1 MAFDG
6 SYALRRGSFQWFK
19 NKFGKEEARLESE
32 GGPNAYDAL
41 TEAAAQVS
49 PGSEGCLFLP
59 YCRASVPRILILM
72 LVAPSS
78 D

>member
-1 MAFDG
+1 MPPP
-6 SYALRRGSFQWFK
+6 GSFQWFK
-19 NKFGKEEARLESE
+19 NKFGKDEARLESE

-41 TEAAAQVS
+41 TEAAAKCLC
-49 PGSEGCLFLP
+49 PEGCLFRP
-59 YCRASVPRILILM
+59 ICRASVPRILILM